1 MMEALFSFLSIK
13 RSKSWWLI
21 ALSSSMI
28 MIALLSQASAESTAN
43 MIITIS
49 VKPTVLVVDQDR
61 IGIWI
66 LKPIFPVNLTKS
78 GLLIVKA
85 NTDWVLRAEDDNPE
99 TAGFMT
105 EWDGKSYGAKKLSQ
119 PLKISSAREVTLPAG
134 GIIMTGSRTSGGQNV
149 DVNFM
154 QQVPDINLPKTE
166 NYRIEV
172 TFIGSPL
179 I

>member
-1 MMEALFSFLSIK
+1 MMGAIFSFLGIK
-13 RSKSWWLI
+13 GPKAWWLI
-21 ALSSSMI
+21 AII
-28 MIALLSQASAESTAN
+28 MIALLSQASAESNTN
-43 MIITIS
+43 VVITVT
-49 VKPTVLVVDQDR
+49 VKPTVLVVDQDQ

-66 LKPIFPVNLTKS
+66 IKPVSTANQTKS
-78 GLLIVKA
+78 GLLIVMA
-85 NTDWVLRAEDDNPE
+85 NTDWVLRAEDKNPE

-105 EWDGKSYGAKKLSQ
+105 EWTGKSYGAKKLFL
-119 PLKISSAREVTLPAG
+119 PLKIFSASEVTLPAG
-134 GIIMTGSRTSGGQNV
+134 GIIMTGSRTSGQDV

-154 QQVPDINLPKTE
+154 QQVLDINLPKTD

>member
-1 MMEALFSFLSIK
+1 MRDIFSSLGIK

-21 ALSSSMI
+21 ALLSSTI
-28 MIALLSQASAESTAN
+28 MIALLSQASAGSTASTV
-43 MIITIS
+43 ITVTVRPS
-49 VKPTVLVVDQDR
+49 VLVVDKDQ

-66 LKPIFPVNLTKS
+66 LKPVSPVNLTKT
-78 GLLIVKA
+78 GLLVIRA
-85 NTDWVLRAEDDNPE
+85 NTNWVLRAEDRNPE

-105 EWDGKSYGAKKLSQ
+105 EWDGQGYGTKKLFL
-119 PLKISSAREVTLPAG
+119 PLKISSANEVTLPAG
-134 GIIMTGSRTSGGQNV
+134 GIIMTGSRTSGQ
-149 DVNFM
+149 DVNVNFK
-154 QQVPDINLPKTE
+154 QQVLDINLPKTD

>member
-1 MMEALFSFLSIK
+1 MMGAIFSFLGIK
-13 RSKSWWLI
+13 GPKAWWLI
-21 ALSSSMI
+21 AII
-28 MIALLSQASAESTAN
+28 MIALLSQASAESNTN
-43 MIITIS
+43 VVITVT
-49 VKPTVLVVDQDR
+49 VKPTVIVVDKDQ

-66 LKPIFPVNLTKS
+66 IKPVSTANQTKS
-78 GLLIVKA
+78 GLLIVRA
-85 NTDWVLRAEDDNPE
+85 NTEWVLRAEDKNPE

-105 EWDGKSYGAKKLSQ
+105 EWTGKSYGAKKLFL
-119 PLKISSAREVTLPAG
+119 PLKIFSASEVTLPAG
-134 GIIMTGSRTSGGQNV
+134 GIIMTGSRTSGQDV

-154 QQVPDINLPKTE
+154 QQILDINLPKTD

>member
-1 MMEALFSFLSIK
+1 MGARYYFLGIK
-13 RSKSWWLI
+13 GPKAWWLI
-21 ALSSSMI
+21 AII
-28 MIALLSQASAESTAN
+28 MIALLSQASAESNTN
-43 MIITIS
+43 VVITVT
-49 VKPTVLVVDQDR
+49 VKPTVLVVDQDQ

-66 LKPIFPVNLTKS
+66 IKPVSTANQTKS
-78 GLLIVKA
+78 GLLIVMA
-85 NTDWVLRAEDDNPE
+85 NTDWVLRAEDKNPE

-105 EWDGKSYGAKKLSQ
+105 EWTGKSYGAKKLFL
-119 PLKISSAREVTLPAG
+119 PLKIFSASEVTLPAG
-134 GIIMTGSRTSGGQNV
+134 GIIMTGSRTSGQDV

-154 QQVPDINLPKTE
+154 QQVLDINLPKTD